1 MDLAKKLKWEL
12 RWFQLVDLVASW
24 SSDPSTKV
32 GAVIIPENSDIPIIG
47 WNGFPRGVADTP
59 ERYADRD
66 IKYMLVAH
74 AESNAIINA
83 ARNGVNLKG
92 STIYISHPPCNECS
106 KLIVQSGIKKV
117 IHRPLTPDM
126 ASRWGKLLKY
136 SDLLLSEGNVIRS
149 IYEIEKEEGHTQS

>member
-126 ASRWGKLLKY
+126 ESRWGKLLKY
-136 SDLLLSEGNVIRS
+136 SDLILSEGNVIRS
-149 IYEIEKEEGHTQS
+149 IYEIEKEEDHTQS